1 MLGPPAAG
9 WLAGWL
15 ASCWLAGCLA
25 GWMDGCMDGLDG
37 WVGWSRSKG
46 QAVTLALAMPPPAA
60 SAPASVGASTLG
72 SATAASVSATT
83 PGTTGF
89 CQCFDAWHVNQCP
102 DAWARRHRKRTEA
115 IAAVKR
121 SPEYQMFCKCSQEHQ
136 DSCRLRLRLDEVETE
151 GERRRKTGGGG
162 DGRRGSTPG
171 RWC

>member
-1 MLGPPAAG
+1 
-9 WLAGWL
+9 
-15 ASCWLAGCLA
+15 
-25 GWMDGCMDGLDG
+25 MDGLDV

-136 DSCRLRLRLDEVETE
+136 DSCRLRLRLDEPDPCDRSMSKRAWEAAVQ
-151 GERRRKTGGGG
+151 
-162 DGRRGSTPG
+162 
-171 RWC
+171 RWRFDLRLADLRLAREISV